1 MSAEKH
7 VPLASIIVFLGA
19 ETDFSRLQAT
29 HRVWLGVTAERQG
42 RLRESIAEIL
52 ARGALSAGEASRLA
66 GRLAFATSCAAGK
79 FGRAVLQPLFARA
92 ASTDGESSLGEFGIG
107 EALTFF
113 ESTLEEGLP
122 PRVYDLDPEAAAP
135 VQVWTDAMWEP
146 SQEEPA
152 RVAFVVRFP
161 AEEVSGESRWVLG
174 ACNTPESLMLR
185 LFGGRTI

>member
-92 ASTDGESSLGEFGIG
+92 ASTDGGSSLGEFGI
-107 EALTFF
+107 E
-113 ESTLEEGLP
+113 
-122 PRVYDLDPEAAAP
+122 R
-135 VQVWTDAMWEP
+135 
-146 SQEEPA
+146 
-152 RVAFVVRFP
+152 R
-161 AEEVSGESRWVLG
+161 
-174 ACNTPESLMLR
+174 
-185 LFGGRTI
+185 

>member
-1 MSAEKH
+1 M
-7 VPLASIIVFLGA
+7 
-19 ETDFSRLQAT
+19 
-29 HRVWLGVTAERQG
+29 
-42 RLRESIAEIL
+42 
-52 ARGALSAGEASRLA
+52 
-66 GRLAFATSCAAGK
+66 
-79 FGRAVLQPLFARA
+79 
-92 ASTDGESSLGEFGIG
+92 GEFGIG

-185 LFGGRTI
+185 LFGGRPI

>member
-1 MSAEKH
+1 M
-7 VPLASIIVFLGA
+7 
-19 ETDFSRLQAT
+19 
-29 HRVWLGVTAERQG
+29 
-42 RLRESIAEIL
+42 
-52 ARGALSAGEASRLA
+52 
-66 GRLAFATSCAAGK
+66 
-79 FGRAVLQPLFARA
+79 
-92 ASTDGESSLGEFGIG
+92 GEFGIG

-161 AEEVSGESRWVLG
+161 AEGVSGESRWVFG
-174 ACNTPESLMLR
+174 ACNTPESLMR
-185 LFGGRTI
+185 RFVRRKN